1 MADVVVVDDSQF
13 MRVQI
18 REILEDGEHT
28 VVAEAENGKRGIE
41 AVREHRPDVATM
53 DVKMPG
59 MDGIET
65 VSELMA
71 TDPTP
76 VLMLSRYTEEG
87 AETTLDAL
95 DAGAVDFMRKP
106 DGEVTASLVEYA
118 DDLVELVSVV
128 AEADVV
134 AVESADSPTTAVSAS
149 VDASTKRTAPEQLS
163 APELARTDWETPPT
177 LFIGAS
183 TGGPAEI
190 HTILGAL
197 PATAGIRVVVVQHMP
212 EAFTGRFATR
222 LDDISAFD
230 VREAADGGRVGPN
243 EAVVARGGHHLEIER
258 DVGTDLTISLTEEP
272 PVHSVRPAADVT
284 LESGAKTVSGPLV
297 GVILSGMGYDGAAG
311 AEWIADAGGTVLAQ
325 DPETASI
332 GSMPEN
338 AIETGAVDDIYSTE
352 ELPKAILDLLDA
364 ARAEL

>member
-18 REILEDGEHT
+18 REILEEGEHT
-28 VVAEAENGKRGIE
+28 VVAEAENGKQGIA
-41 AVREHRPDVATM
+41 AVREHQPDVVTM

-95 DAGAVDFMRKP
+95 DAGAVDFMMKP

-118 DDLVELVSVV
+118 DDLIELVSVV
-128 AEADVV
+128 AQADV
-134 AVESADSPTTAVSAS
+134 ESRESTPAAASVPASPDSPSIPTVP
-149 VDASTKRTAPEQLS
+149 DQLS
-163 APELARTDWETPPT
+163 APELATTDWETPPT
-177 LFIGAS
+177 LFIAAS
-183 TGGPAEI
+183 TGGPSEI
-190 HTILGAL
+190 HTVLGAL

-212 EAFTGRFATR
+212 EQFTDRFANR

-230 VREAADGGRVGPN
+230 VREAADGDRVGPN
-243 EAVVARGGHHLEIER
+243 EAIVARGDHHLEVDR
-258 DVGTDLTISLTEEP
+258 DFGDELAVTLTEEP

-297 GVILSGMGYDGAAG
+297 GVVLSGMGTDGAVG
-311 AEWIADAGGTVLAQ
+311 TEWIADAGGTVIVQ
-325 DPETASI
+325 DPDSASI

-338 AIETGAVDDIYSTE
+338 AIETGVVDEMHPTE
-352 ELPKAILDLLDA
+352 ELPEAILEA
-364 ARAEL
+364 FRSARTEL